1 MILID
6 GFSYASSLGQIGIK
20 VLKLDV
26 WKWLHQDEVGF
37 TFQSMQYK
45 EIWSRL
51 DRMYVMHD
59 ESFLPEMVRCQL
71 CKRL

>member
-1 MILID
+1 MI
-6 GFSYASSLGQIGIK
+6 FSEQSVWDKLASE
-20 VLKLDV
+20 VLKLDA

-45 EIWSRL
+45 ETWSCL
-51 DRMYVMHD
+51 I
-59 ESFLPEMVRCQL
+59 CQL